1 MNKLSK
7 LLAVASLV
15 ASPWAL
21 AETAIVVNPANQ
33 DAISLEVAER
43 IFTGKTKTFPSGSTA
58 TPFNQPEASPLRE
71 AFETHVL
78 KKNAS
83 QMKAY
88 WSKLIF
94 TGKGNPPAE
103 LDAAVVKAKVASD
116 ASAIGYID
124 ASEVDA
130 SVREVARF

>member
-1 MNKLSK
+1 MNKFRK
-7 LLAVASLV
+7 LIAVAALV
-15 ASPWAL
+15 ASPWAM

-33 DAISLEVAER
+33 DKLGLDVVER
-43 IFTGKTKTFPSGSTA
+43 IFTGKTKTFPSGAAA
-58 TPFNQPEASPLRE
+58 TPINQPEASPLRE
-71 AFETHVL
+71 AFETTVL

-94 TGKGNPPAE
+94 TGKGHPPAE
-103 LDAAVVKAKVASD
+103 MDAAAVKAKVASD
-116 ASAIGYID
+116 PSAIGYID
-124 ASEVDA
+124 ASEVNA

>member
-1 MNKLSK
+1 
-7 LLAVASLV
+7 
-15 ASPWAL
+15 WAL

-33 DAISLEVAER
+33 DAVSLDVVER
-43 IFTGKTKTFPSGSTA
+43 IFTGKTKTFPSGAAA
-58 TPFNQPEASPLRE
+58 TPLNQPEASSLRE
-71 AFETHVL
+71 AFETSVL

-94 TGKGNPPAE
+94 TGKGNPRADM
-103 LDAAVVKAKVASD
+103 DAAAVKAKVASV

-130 SVREVARF
+130 SVGEVARF

>member
-1 MNKLSK
+1 MKTFSK
-7 LLAVASLV
+7 LIAALTLAV
-15 ASPWAL
+15 SPL
-21 AETAIVVNPANQ
+21 AFAGTAIVVNPANQ

-78 KKNAS
+78 KMNAS

-94 TGKGNPPAE
+94 TGKCNPPAE

>member
-7 LLAVASLV
+7 LLAVATLV

-33 DAISLEVAER
+33 DALNLDVVER
-43 IFTGKTKTFPSGSTA
+43 IFTGKTKTFPSGA
-58 TPFNQPEASPLRE
+58 AAMPLNQPEASPLRE
-71 AFETHVL
+71 AFETSVL

-103 LDAAVVKAKVASD
+103 LDAAAVKAKVASD

>member
-1 MNKLSK
+1 MKTFSK
-7 LLAVASLV
+7 FIAVLTLAV
-15 ASPWAL
+15 SPLAF

-33 DAISLEVAER
+33 DAVSLEVVER
-43 IFTGKTKTFPSGSTA
+43 IFTGKTKTFPSGSAA
-58 TPFNQPEASPLRE
+58 TPLNQPEASSLRE
-71 AFETHVL
+71 AFETSVL

-103 LDAAVVKAKVASD
+103 MDAAAVKAKVAND